1 MMLTD
6 PSVSRFETCPAIFL
20 VQTSEIPWVLV
31 ELHAGL
37 QVSLH
42 GLATGV
48 GPAELLSRV
57 KLGKVKLFFP
67 YKRVVIR
74 DGHSPTRPAK

>member
-1 MMLTD
+1 MLSD
-6 PSVSRFETCPAIFL
+6 PSVFRFETHPAVSL

-31 ELHAGL
+31 ELHTGS

-42 GLATGV
+42 GLVTGV

-57 KLGKVKLFFP
+57 KLGKVKLLFQ
-67 YKRVVIR
+67 
-74 DGHSPTRPAK
+74 